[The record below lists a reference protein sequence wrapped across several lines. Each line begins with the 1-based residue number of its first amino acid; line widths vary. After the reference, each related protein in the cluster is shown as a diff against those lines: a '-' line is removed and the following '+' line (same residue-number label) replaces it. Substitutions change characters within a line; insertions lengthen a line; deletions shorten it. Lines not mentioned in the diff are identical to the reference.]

1 MRREGSPFTGT
12 SAVFTKEYADHLGSA
27 RMRVIEALVVVVGV
41 VVVWVAMK
49 DLKDKVTQDQFIFL
63 RLFTYAPESNPINF
77 AGLLTFLIPLVAI
90 GLGFDAING
99 EFNRRT
105 MSRVLSQPIYRDALL
120 IGKFLAGLA
129 TLATGLIALWL
140 LVIGGGLIVLG
151 IPPGGEEVARGLA
164 FLVIATAYGGVW
176 LAIAMLCSILFRS
189 AATSALTALG
199 IWLFFAFIWP
209 AIAPAIFEG
218 ILPLIAPHRVLAGG
232 ATADDVAGLL
242 DMRQILMRFSPTV
255 VFQEAWLG
263 VFSPDQF
270 SDQQIMRI
278 QLDPRLAHRVIPG
291 SPLSFGQSL
300 LMVWPQFTFMVAG
313 AIVIFTLGYISF
325 QRQEVRA

>member
-12 SAVFTKEYADHLGSA
+12 GAVFAKEYADHLGSA
-27 RMRVIEALVVVVGV
+27 RMRVIEALVVIVGV
-41 VVVWVAMK
+41 VVVWVAMR
-49 DLKDKVTQDQFIFL
+49 DLKDKITQDQFIFL
-63 RLFTYAPESNPINF
+63 RLFTYAPEGRPTF
-77 AGLLTFLIPLVAI
+77 ADLLTFLIPLVAI

-151 IPPGGEEVARGLA
+151 VPPSGEEVARGLA
-164 FLVIATAYGGVW
+164 FLFIATAYGGVW

-189 AATSALTALG
+189 AATSALSALG
-199 IWLFFAFIWP
+199 LWLFFAFLWP
-209 AIAPAIFEG
+209 MIAPAIFEG
-218 ILPLIAPHRVLAGG
+218 IIPLIAPQRVLAGG
-232 ATADDVAGLL
+232 ATVDDVAGLL
-242 DMRQILMRFSPTV
+242 DARQLLLRFSPTV

-270 SDQQIMRI
+270 NEQQIMRI
-278 QLDPRLAHRVIPG
+278 QLDPRLGHRVIPG
-291 SPLSFGQSL
+291 APLSFGQSL

-313 AIVIFTLGYISF
+313 AIVIFTLGYVSF